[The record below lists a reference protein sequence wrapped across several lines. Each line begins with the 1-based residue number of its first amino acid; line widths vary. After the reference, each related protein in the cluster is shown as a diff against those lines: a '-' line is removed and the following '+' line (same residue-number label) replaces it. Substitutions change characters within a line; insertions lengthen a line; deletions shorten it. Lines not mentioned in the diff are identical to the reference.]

1 MSDKLKNLLQ
11 NLSRLQF
18 WTILFL
24 ETSIVG
30 GILIYVDFFYDD
42 SLIPGMFIT
51 LNFPFFG
58 VIMLLGG
65 IYSIIRLFIR
75 IDLASIIINA
85 VLWAYVSIACIL
97 HLMAPV
103 NKYGAEFTWI
113 LLVLS
118 LTLCVR
124 ILTNA
129 YYLDLSKEKKNSK
142 ELVDEGME

>member
-1 MSDKLKNLLQ
+1 MSDKLKNLLH
-11 NLSRLQF
+11 NFFRLQF

-24 ETSIVG
+24 ETIIVG
-30 GILIYVDFFYDD
+30 GILIYVDFLYED

-65 IYSIIRLFIR
+65 IYSFIRLFIR

-85 VLWAYVSIACIL
+85 VLWAYVSIACVL
-97 HLMAPV
+97 YLMSPV

-118 LTLCVR
+118 LTLCIR
-124 ILTNA
+124 IVTNA

-142 ELVDEGME
+142 ELLDEGME

>member
-1 MSDKLKNLLQ
+1 MSDKLKNLLH
-11 NLSRLQF
+11 NLIRLQF

-30 GILIYVDFFYDD
+30 GILIYEDFIYDD

-85 VLWAYVSIACIL
+85 VLWVYVSIACVL
-97 HLMAPV
+97 HLMGQV

-113 LLVLS
+113 LLMLS
-118 LTLCVR
+118 LALCIR

-129 YYLDLSKEKKNSK
+129 YYLDLSKEKKK
-142 ELVDEGME
+142 

>member
-1 MSDKLKNLLQ
+1 MSDKLKNLLH
-11 NLSRLQF
+11 NFFRLQF

-24 ETSIVG
+24 ETTIVG
-30 GILIYVDFFYDD
+30 GILIYVDFFYED
-42 SLIPGMFIT
+42 SLTPGMFIT
-51 LNFPFFG
+51 LKFPFFG

-65 IYSIIRLFIR
+65 IYSLIRLFIR

-85 VLWAYVSIACIL
+85 SLWVYVSIACVS
-97 HLMAPV
+97 HLMVPV

-142 ELVDEGME
+142 ELLDEGME

>member
-1 MSDKLKNLLQ
+1 MSDKLKNLLH

-18 WTILFL
+18 WVILFL

-30 GILIYVDFFYDD
+30 GILIYVDFFYED

-58 VIMLLGG
+58 IFMLLGG

-85 VLWAYVSIACIL
+85 VLWFYVTITCVL
-97 HLMAPV
+97 HLMDPV

-118 LTLCVR
+118 LALCVR
-124 ILTNA
+124 IITNA

-142 ELVDEGME
+142 ELLDERME

>member
-1 MSDKLKNLLQ
+1 MSDKLKNLLH

-18 WTILFL
+18 WVILFL

-30 GILIYVDFFYDD
+30 SILIYVDFFYED

-58 VIMLLGG
+58 IIMLLGG

-85 VLWAYVSIACIL
+85 VLWVYVSIACVL
-97 HLMAPV
+97 HLMDPV

-118 LTLCVR
+118 LALCVR
-124 ILTNA
+124 IITNA

-142 ELVDEGME
+142 ELLDERME

>member
-1 MSDKLKNLLQ
+1 MSDKLKNLLH
-11 NLSRLQF
+11 NFFRLQF

-24 ETSIVG
+24 ETIIVG
-30 GILIYVDFFYDD
+30 GILIYVDFFYED

-85 VLWAYVSIACIL
+85 VLWVYVSIACVL
-97 HLMAPV
+97 HLMSPV

-118 LTLCVR
+118 LALCIR

-142 ELVDEGME
+142 ELLDEGME

>member
-1 MSDKLKNLLQ
+1 MSDKLKNLLH
-11 NLSRLQF
+11 NFFRLQF

-24 ETSIVG
+24 ETIIVG
-30 GILIYVDFFYDD
+30 GILIYVDFFHDD

-65 IYSIIRLFIR
+65 IYSLIRLFIR

-85 VLWAYVSIACIL
+85 VLWVYVSIACVL
-97 HLMAPV
+97 YLMGPV
-103 NKYGAEFTWI
+103 KYGAEFAWI

-118 LTLCVR
+118 LSLCVR
-124 ILTNA
+124 IITNA
-129 YYLDLSKEKKNSK
+129 CYLDLSKEKKNSK
-142 ELVDEGME
+142 ELLDERME

>member
-1 MSDKLKNLLQ
+1 MSDKLKNLLH
-11 NLSRLQF
+11 NFFRLQF

-24 ETSIVG
+24 ETTIVG
-30 GILIYVDFFYDD
+30 GILIYVDFFYKD

-65 IYSIIRLFIR
+65 IYSLIRLFIR
-75 IDLASIIINA
+75 INLASIIINA
-85 VLWAYVSIACIL
+85 VLWVYVSIACVL
-97 HLMAPV
+97 NLMDPV

-118 LTLCVR
+118 LSICVR

-129 YYLDLSKEKKNSK
+129 CYLDLSKEKKNSK
-142 ELVDEGME
+142 ELLDERME

>member
-1 MSDKLKNLLQ
+1 MSDKLKNLLH
-11 NLSRLQF
+11 NFFRLQF

-24 ETSIVG
+24 ETIIVG
-30 GILIYVDFFYDD
+30 GILIYVDFFYED

-65 IYSIIRLFIR
+65 IYSLIRLFIR

-85 VLWAYVSIACIL
+85 ALWVYVSIACVL
-97 HLMAPV
+97 HLMDPV
-103 NKYGAEFTWI
+103 NKYGTEFTWI

-118 LTLCVR
+118 LALCVR

-142 ELVDEGME
+142 ELLDEGME

>member
-1 MSDKLKNLLQ
+1 MSDKLKNLLH
-11 NLSRLQF
+11 NFFRLQF

-24 ETSIVG
+24 ETIIVG
-30 GILIYVDFFYDD
+30 GILIYVDFFHDD

-65 IYSIIRLFIR
+65 IYSLIRLFIR

-85 VLWAYVSIACIL
+85 VLWVYVSIACVL
-97 HLMAPV
+97 YLMGPV
-103 NKYGAEFTWI
+103 KYGAEFAWI

-118 LTLCVR
+118 LSLCVR
-124 ILTNA
+124 IITNA
-129 YYLDLSKEKKNSK
+129 CYLDLSKEKNSK
-142 ELVDEGME
+142 ELLDERME

>member
-1 MSDKLKNLLQ
+1 MSDKLKNLLH
-11 NLSRLQF
+11 NFFRLQF

-24 ETSIVG
+24 ETIIVG

-65 IYSIIRLFIR
+65 IYSLIRLFIR

-85 VLWAYVSIACIL
+85 VLWVYVSIACVL
-97 HLMAPV
+97 HLIGPV
-103 NKYGAEFTWI
+103 NKYGAN
-113 LLVLS
+113 LLDSISVVFSS
-118 LTLCVR
+118 LC
-124 ILTNA
+124 
-129 YYLDLSKEKKNSK
+129 
-142 ELVDEGME
+142 

>member
-1 MSDKLKNLLQ
+1 MSDKLKNLLH
-11 NLSRLQF
+11 NFFRLQF

-24 ETSIVG
+24 ETIIVG

-65 IYSIIRLFIR
+65 IYSLIRLFIR

-85 VLWAYVSIACIL
+85 VLWVYVSIACVL
-97 HLMAPV
+97 YLMGPV
-103 NKYGAEFTWI
+103 NKYGSEFTWI

-118 LTLCVR
+118 LALCVR

-142 ELVDEGME
+142 ELLDEGME

>member
-1 MSDKLKNLLQ
+1 MSDKLKNLLH
-11 NLSRLQF
+11 NFFRLQF
-18 WTILFL
+18 WIILFL
-24 ETSIVG
+24 DTTIVG

-65 IYSIIRLFIR
+65 IYSLIRLFIR

-85 VLWAYVSIACIL
+85 VLWVYVSIACVL
-97 HLMAPV
+97 HLMGAV

-118 LTLCVR
+118 LALCVR

-142 ELVDEGME
+142 ELLYERME

>member
-11 NLSRLQF
+11 NFFRLQF

-24 ETSIVG
+24 ETIIVG
-30 GILIYVDFFYDD
+30 GILIYLDFVYKDR
-42 SLIPGMFIT
+42 LIPVMFIT
-51 LNFPFFG
+51 LKFPFFG

-65 IYSIIRLFIR
+65 IYSLIRLFIR
-75 IDLASIIINA
+75 INLASIIINA
-85 VLWAYVSIACIL
+85 VLWVYVSIACVL
-97 HLMAPV
+97 NLMDPV

-124 ILTNA
+124 ILINA

-142 ELVDEGME
+142 ELLDE

>member
-1 MSDKLKNLLQ
+1 MSDKLKNLLH
-11 NLSRLQF
+11 NFFRLQF

-24 ETSIVG
+24 ETIIVG
-30 GILIYVDFFYDD
+30 GILIYLDFFYKD

-65 IYSIIRLFIR
+65 IYSLIRLFIR

-85 VLWAYVSIACIL
+85 VLWVYVSIACVL
-97 HLMAPV
+97 NLMDPV

-124 ILTNA
+124 IIINA

-142 ELVDEGME
+142 ELLDEGME

>member
-1 MSDKLKNLLQ
+1 MSDKLKNLLH
-11 NLSRLQF
+11 NFFRLQF

-24 ETSIVG
+24 ETIIVG
-30 GILIYVDFFYDD
+30 GILIYVDFFYED

-85 VLWAYVSIACIL
+85 VLWVYVSIACVL
-97 HLMAPV
+97 HLMGSV

-118 LTLCVR
+118 LALCIR

-142 ELVDEGME
+142 ELLDERME

>member
-1 MSDKLKNLLQ
+1 MSDKLKNLLH
-11 NLSRLQF
+11 NLFRLQF

-30 GILIYVDFFYDD
+30 GMLIYVDFFYDD

-65 IYSIIRLFIR
+65 IYSLIRLFIR

-85 VLWAYVSIACIL
+85 VLWVYVSIACVVQL
-97 HLMAPV
+97 TVPV

-129 YYLDLSKEKKNSK
+129 YYLDLSKEKKI
-142 ELVDEGME
+142 VRRC

>member
-1 MSDKLKNLLQ
+1 MSYKLKNLLH
-11 NLSRLQF
+11 NLFRLQF

-58 VIMLLGG
+58 IIMLLGG
-65 IYSIIRLFIR
+65 IYSLIRLFIR

-85 VLWAYVSIACIL
+85 VLWVYVSIACVVQ
-97 HLMAPV
+97 LMGPV

-113 LLVLS
+113 LSLLS

-129 YYLDLSKEKKNSK
+129 FYLDLSKEKKNSK
-142 ELVDEGME
+142 ELLDERME

>member
-1 MSDKLKNLLQ
+1 MSDKLKNLLH
-11 NLSRLQF
+11 NFFRLRF
-18 WTILFL
+18 WTIIFL
-24 ETSIVG
+24 ETIIVG

-42 SLIPGMFIT
+42 SLLPGMFIT

-65 IYSIIRLFIR
+65 IYSLIRLFIG

-85 VLWAYVSIACIL
+85 VLWGYVSIACML
-97 HLMAPV
+97 YLMDPI
-103 NKYGAEFTWI
+103 NKYGVEFVWM

-118 LTLCVR
+118 LALCVR

-129 YYLDLSKEKKNSK
+129 YYLDLSKEKKI
-142 ELVDEGME
+142 VRRY

>member
-1 MSDKLKNLLQ
+1 MSDKLKNLLH
-11 NLSRLQF
+11 NFFRLQF

-24 ETSIVG
+24 ETIIVG
-30 GILIYVDFFYDD
+30 GILIYVDFFYED

-85 VLWAYVSIACIL
+85 VLWVYVSIACVL
-97 HLMAPV
+97 HLVDPV

-118 LTLCVR
+118 LSLCIR

-142 ELVDEGME
+142 ELLDERME